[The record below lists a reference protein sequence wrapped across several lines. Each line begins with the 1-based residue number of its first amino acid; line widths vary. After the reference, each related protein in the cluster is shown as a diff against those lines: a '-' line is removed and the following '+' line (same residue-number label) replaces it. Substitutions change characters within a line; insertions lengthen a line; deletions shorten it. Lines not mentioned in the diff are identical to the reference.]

1 LDGDVDA
8 HRTWMRDA
16 IAGADRVIVDTFP
29 AGIPGELSGVDARME
44 LVARSLR
51 WDAYRRAVSAPL
63 PRFDTIW
70 SIEPLEAEHESALR
84 AHATSW
90 RELDLRAD
98 DRLRACRS
106 TRPVEWRALSPPNL
120 NYWLIVHSGPADEVR
135 ELVAHAEELGRIEGP
150 PERVLVATRCAIALP
165 EGFEL
170 IDAYPVTQL
179 FAGAEKIISAAGFNI
194 MLETESCREKHH
206 PVPFA
211 RRYDDQYARAMRRRT
226 SS

>member
-1 LDGDVDA
+1 MIFYYAPGGGLGHLTRGRRVLETLGLTHDATFITASTYATDARVTGNIPVIAMPTTLDGDVDA

-29 AGIPGELSGVDARME
+29 AGIQGELSGVDARME

-51 WDAYRRAVSAPL
+51 WDAYRRAVSSPL

-70 SIEPLEAEHESALR
+70 TIEPLEAEHESALR

-90 RELDLRAD
+90 RELDLRAANVATD
-98 DRLRACRS
+98 D
-106 TRPVEWRALSPPNL
+106 SPPNL

-150 PERVLVATRCAIALP
+150 PERVLVATRCAIELP
-165 EGFEL
+165 
-170 IDAYPVTQL
+170 Q
-179 FAGAEKIISAAGFNI
+179 
-194 MLETESCREKHH
+194 
-206 PVPFA
+206 
-211 RRYDDQYARAMRRRT
+211 
-226 SS
+226 